1 MSLRFR
7 VKAFHRGAWKRGK
20 ISEREAEVKSN
31 QVLIFIIVPKLCN
44 GDVEMKSIFS
54 IALVVFT
61 SKCNHSNAFITLFL
75 CLKEFYN
82 KLLFCN
88 PTTGF
93 LKTGGGRRQMS
104 SKNRFIKTFKK
115 SRGIMEKFWWTRLS
129 YHFIALYEAKL
140 FFIIGPYFRTFI
152 RNG

>member
-104 SKNRFIKTFKK
+104 SKNWFINKFFK
-115 SRGIMEKFWWTRLS
+115 ITRNYGKVLVNPAFLSLYRTVRSQTLLYNRSLLS
-129 YHFIALYEAKL
+129 YFH
-140 FFIIGPYFRTFI
+140 P
-152 RNG
+152 